1 MASSSCGLSLSDFT
15 VRRYQ
20 QPFFGAWT
28 GFAKGG
34 KQVATKDRL
43 IEIAH
48 RRWGKDEI
56 ALRATLIKS
65 QQRPASYWHCLP
77 LYEQGRKA
85 LWTAVNPHT
94 GKRRIDEAFPPETVA
109 ARDEQAMFLRFKW
122 GSTWQIVGSD
132 RYDSL
137 VGAGVAG
144 VVFSEW
150 ALANPSAW
158 GYIRPMVEEN
168 NGWASFIT
176 TPRGNN
182 HAKAMFDMA
191 QGSDRWF
198 AEVSDVH
205 ATGALTQKQIDEALA
220 EYQAIYGIDF
230 GRAMFEQ
237 EYLCSF
243 SGAMVGA
250 YFGAEMNK
258 AEREGR
264 ICSVEIDHDQ
274 PVHTAWDLGKAV
286 NNPIWCFQV
295 VKGKPVIVDFYQPE
309 SEDLEDWVN
318 WLNGKGYHGIDYV
331 PHDIMTTEWGTKR
344 TRFETLQAMGR
355 KPRRLAR
362 VSVADGLQAARTTIN
377 VATFAN
383 TERVLEGVE
392 GLKNYRREWD
402 DERKTFR
409 ETPVKDWA
417 EHIGSAFRYLGL
429 AWKEVTPAKPKE
441 KKPTE
446 LQYHVTE
453 DGQIVGN
460 MSVKELVEAKMRKR
474 RMLNG

>member
-1 MASSSCGLSLSDFT
+1 MTKHTFR
-15 VRRYQ
+15 VRKYQ
-20 QPFFGAWT
+20 APLWQAWEST
-28 GFAKGG
+28 E
-34 KQVATKDRL
+34 KDRF

-56 ALRATLIKS
+56 ALNATRNHALK
-65 QQRPASYWHCLP
+65 RPASYWHCLP
-77 LYEQGRKA
+77 EYEQGRKA
-85 LWTAVNPHT
+85 LWTAVNAQT
-94 GKRRIDEAFPPETVA
+94 GKNRVAEAFPPEIVA
-109 ARDEQAMFLRFKW
+109 RRDEQQMFIELVN

-132 RYDSL
+132 RYDKT

-144 VVFSEW
+144 IVYSEW

-158 GYIRPMVEEN
+158 GYHRPMVEEN
-168 NGWASFIT
+168 NGWAAFIT

-182 HAKAMFDMA
+182 HAKAMYDLGMDSQA
-191 QGSDRWF
+191 KGGRWY
-198 AEVSDVH
+198 AELSSVYE
-205 ATGALTQKQIDEALA
+205 TGALTQEQLDEALT
-220 EYQAIYGIDF
+220 EYQAVYGIDF

-250 YFGAEMNK
+250 YFGAEMNR

-264 ICSVEIDHDQ
+264 ICEFDIDHNH

-295 VKGKPVIVDFYQPE
+295 IGGEPRIVDFYQPE
-309 SEDLEDWVN
+309 SEDLADWVK
-318 WLNGKGYHGIDYV
+318 WLNDSGYQGNDYV
-331 PHDIMTTEWGTKR
+331 PHDILVTEWGSKR
-344 TRFETLQAMGR
+344 TRFETLQSMGR
-355 KPRRLAR
+355 KPKRLPR
-362 VSVADGLQAARTTIN
+362 VAVADGLQAGRTTIN
-377 VATFAN
+377 EARFAR
-383 TERVLEGVE
+383 TERVLAGIE

-429 AWKEVTPAKPKE
+429 AWKEVVPPRPVE

-446 LQYHVTE
+446 LAYTANPDGSVTA
-453 DGQIVGN
+453 N
-460 MSVKELVEAKMRKR
+460 MSVKDIVEKRMRER
-474 RMLNG
+474 RLRE

>member
-1 MASSSCGLSLSDFT
+1 MSEYTFR

-20 QPFFGAWT
+20 RTFHETWVQR
-28 GFAKGG
+28 K
-34 KQVATKDRL
+34 KLRL

-56 ALRATLIKS
+56 ALTATRQLALER
-65 QQRPASYWHCLP
+65 QASYWHCLP

-94 GKRRIDEAFPPETVA
+94 GKRRIDEAFPPEIVA
-109 ARDEQAMFLRFKW
+109 NRDEQAMFIRLKN

-158 GYIRPMVEEN
+158 GYVRPMIEEN
-168 NGWASFIT
+168 GGWASFIT

-182 HAKAMFDMA
+182 HAKSMYDMA
-191 QGSDRWF
+191 KGNPLWF
-198 AEVSDVH
+198 AELSSVLE
-205 ATGALTQKQIDEALA
+205 TGALGKEQMDEALK

-230 GRAMFEQ
+230 GRALWEQ

-243 SGAMVGA
+243 SGAMIGA
-250 YFGAEMNK
+250 YWGAEVNK

-264 ICSVEIDHDQ
+264 VKAFEIDPAH

-295 VKGKPVIVDFYQPE
+295 IAGQPRIVDFYQPE
-309 SEDLEDWVN
+309 SDDLADWVA
-318 WLNGKGYHGIDYV
+318 WLNSKAYNGTDYV
-331 PHDIMTTEWGTKR
+331 PHDIIVTEWGSKR
-344 TRFETLQAMGR
+344 TRLETLQGMGR
-355 KPRRLAR
+355 KPKRLPM
-362 VSVADGLQAARTTIN
+362 VSVADGLQAGRMTIN
-377 VATFAN
+377 SAIFRDVPSVQA
-383 TERVLEGVE
+383 GID
-392 GLKNYRREWD
+392 GLKNYRRDWD
-402 DERKTFR
+402 DDRKTFR

-417 EHIGSAFRYLGL
+417 EHIGSAFRYLSL
-429 AWKEVTPAKPKE
+429 AWKEVVPPKPQE
-441 KKPTE
+441 VKPDQ
-446 LQYHVTE
+446 LIYQVRP
-453 DGQIVGN
+453 DGRVVGN
-460 MSVKELVEAKMRKR
+460 MDVRAAVEAMARRKKGKR
-474 RMLNG
+474 

>member
-1 MASSSCGLSLSDFT
+1 MTEHVFR
-15 VRRYQ
+15 VRPYQ
-20 QPFFGAWT
+20 RRFHKAWVT
-28 GFAKGG
+28 GKS
-34 KQVATKDRL
+34 DRL

-56 ALRATLIKS
+56 ALNVTRTKALE
-65 QQRPASYWHCLP
+65 RPASYWHCLP

-94 GKRRIDEAFPPETVA
+94 GKRRIEEAFPPEIVA
-109 ARDEQAMFLRFKW
+109 SRDEQAMFLRLVN
-122 GSTWQIVGSD
+122 GSTWQIIGSD

-150 ALANPSAW
+150 ALANPSSW

-168 NGWASFIT
+168 GGWAAFIT

-182 HAKAMFDMA
+182 HAKAMYDMA
-191 QGSDRWF
+191 KGSPRWF
-198 AEVSDVH
+198 AELSNVH
-205 ATGALTQKQIDEALA
+205 QTGALTEEALA
-220 EYQAIYGIDF
+220 ESLKEYQALYGLDF
-230 GRAMFEQ
+230 GRAFYEQ

-250 YFGAEMNK
+250 YWGAEVNK

-264 ICSVEIDHDQ
+264 IKPALIDWGH

-295 VKGKPVIVDFYQPE
+295 IAGKPIIVDFYQPD
-309 SEDLEDWVN
+309 SDDLTDWVA
-318 WLNGKGYHGIDYV
+318 WLNAKGYRGNDYV
-331 PHDIMTTEWGTKR
+331 PHDIIVTEWGSKR
-344 TRFETLQAMGR
+344 TRLEILQGLGR
-355 KPRRLAR
+355 KPKRLPM
-362 VSVADGLQAARTTIN
+362 VSVADGLQAGRATIN
-377 VATFAN
+377 LATFDDN
-383 TERVLEGVE
+383 ERVAAGIE

-409 ETPVKDWA
+409 ETPFKDWS
-417 EHIGSAFRYLGL
+417 EHIGSAFRYLSL
-429 AWKEVTPAKPKE
+429 AWKEAIPPKVEQPDKSELIYQVT
-441 KKPTE
+441 
-446 LQYHVTE
+446 
-453 DGQIVGN
+453 DSGSIIGN
-460 MSVKELVEAKMRKR
+460 LTVREAVDAMVKR
-474 RMLNG
+474 RRTGR

>member
-1 MASSSCGLSLSDFT
+1 VTEHTFR
-15 VRRYQ
+15 VRPYQ
-20 QPFFGAWT
+20 RRFHEAWVT
-28 GFAKGG
+28 GEK
-34 KQVATKDRL
+34 TRL

-56 ALRATLIKS
+56 ALNVTRDLALA
-65 QQRPASYWHCLP
+65 RPASYWHCLP

-94 GKRRIDEAFPPETVA
+94 GKRRIDETFPPEIVA
-109 ARDEQAMFLRFKW
+109 SRDEQAMFIRLVN
-122 GSTWQIVGSD
+122 GATWQIIGSD

-150 ALANPSAW
+150 ALANPSSW

-191 QGSDRWF
+191 KTNPRWF
-198 AEVSDVH
+198 TELSSVH
-205 ATGALTQKQIDEALA
+205 DTGALTQEQLDESLK
-220 EYQAIYGIDF
+220 EYQAIYGLDF
-230 GRAMFEQ
+230 GLAMFEQ

-250 YFGAEMNK
+250 YWGAEVNR

-264 ICSVEIDHDQ
+264 IYAFEVDPEH
-274 PVHTAWDLGKAV
+274 PVHTAWDLGKAI

-295 VKGKPVIVDFYQPE
+295 IAGRPVIVDFYQPD
-309 SEDLEDWVN
+309 SDDLTDWVG
-318 WLNGKGYHGIDYV
+318 WLQERGYHGNDYV
-331 PHDIMTTEWGTKR
+331 PHDIIVTEWGTKR
-344 TRFETLQAMGR
+344 TRLDVLRGHGR
-355 KPRRLAR
+355 NPIRLPM
-362 VSVADGLQAARTTIN
+362 VSVADGLQAGRSTIN
-377 VATFAN
+377 EAIFAAN
-383 TERVLEGVE
+383 DNVLAGIE
-392 GLKNYRREWD
+392 GLKNYRRDWD

-409 ETPVKDWA
+409 EIPVKDWA

-429 AWKEVTPAKPKE
+429 AWKEVKPREAKPVV
-441 KKPTE
+441 PTE
-446 LQYHVTE
+446 LQYQLMP
-453 DGQIVGN
+453 DGRVVGN
-460 MSVKELVEAKMRKR
+460 MDVRQAVEAMMRRKR
-474 RMLNG
+474 KLGR

>member
-1 MASSSCGLSLSDFT
+1 MNDFLI
-15 VRRYQ
+15 RKYQ
-20 QPFFGAWT
+20 QPFWKAWVQD
-28 GFAKGG
+28 G
-34 KQVATKDRL
+34 KDRL

-56 ALRATLIKS
+56 ALRATMVKS
-65 QQRPASYWHCLP
+65 YQRPASYWHCLP

-94 GKRRIDEAFPPETVA
+94 GKRRIDEAFPPETIA
-109 ARDEQAMFLRFKW
+109 SRDEQSMFLRFKW

-132 RYDSL
+132 RFDSL

-168 NGWASFIT
+168 SGWASFIT

-182 HAKAMFDMA
+182 HAKAMYDMA
-191 QGSDRWF
+191 RGSDRWF
-198 AEVSDVH
+198 AEVSTVH
-205 ATGALTQKQIDEALA
+205 DTGALTEQQIDEALA
-220 EYQAIYGIDF
+220 EYHALYGIDF

-243 SGAMVGA
+243 SGAMIGA
-250 YFGAEMNK
+250 YWGAEINR
-258 AEREGR
+258 AERDGR
-264 ICSVEIDHDQ
+264 VRAIGIDWSH

-295 VKGKPVIVDFYQPE
+295 IAGQPRIVDFYRPD
-309 SEDLEDWVN
+309 SDDLADWIK
-318 WLNGKGYHGIDYV
+318 WLDDKGYRGNDYV
-331 PHDIMTTEWGTKR
+331 PHDILVTEWGSKR
-344 TRFETLQAMGR
+344 TRFETLQSMGR
-355 KPRRLAR
+355 KPVRLPM
-362 VSVADGLQAARTTIN
+362 VSVADGLQAGRTTIN
-377 VATFAN
+377 AAVFDDN
-383 TERVLEGVE
+383 PRVSDGIE
-392 GLKNYRREWD
+392 GLKNYRRDWD

-417 EHIGSAFRYLGL
+417 EHIGSSFRYLSL
-429 AWKEVTPAKPKE
+429 AWRSVAPPVDKPKPPE
-441 KKPTE
+441 RLE
-446 LQYHVTE
+446 YAVE
-453 DGQIVGN
+453 RDGTIRGN
-460 MSVKELVEAKMRKR
+460 MDVKSAVEAMVR
-474 RMLNG
+474 RRRARE